1 MLMTKNAKIVWQQKK
16 VPPAI
21 IPEKAIILHTLEDA
35 GILPFYQ
42 AFLFV
47 AKTCQHYKN
56 LGGIPNVTCK
66 DIELG
71 VTHASG
77 IGIIKTNV

>member
-35 GILPFYQ
+35 GIYMC
-42 AFLFV
+42 AYM
-47 AKTCQHYKN
+47 C
-56 LGGIPNVTCK
+56 
-66 DIELG
+66 
-71 VTHASG
+71 THVY
-77 IGIIKTNV
+77 IYIYTHNYIYVHIITYICMQICYYII